1 MRSGGRHIA
10 GDDTASVTFGRMR
23 GWLTVPVG
31 VLLGLTA
38 CEQEPNAAACYGVC
52 GEGTECVAGKCV
64 IAQAGPEPEPEP
76 EAKGK
81 KKRRRRR
88 LKGGSAPSE
97 AVDDGFK
104 PVDDS
109 NVPGYDPKATKTMDL
124 AVGTERLGDRVVN
137 QHLGRLEP
145 KFNKCIETS
154 AMHYDGDIKGELDFV
169 LSIKSSGKVGGVT
182 VKGSKSLRDS
192 GVVPCVRKVVYG
204 HRFPSFDGATM
215 GVDYSFKV
223 N

>member
-10 GDDTASVTFGRMR
+10 EDDTASATFGRMR
-23 GWLTVPVG
+23 GWPPVAVG
-31 VLLGLTA
+31 MLLGLAA
-38 CEQEPNAAACYGVC
+38 CEPEHNAVACYGVC
-52 GEGTECVAGKCV
+52 GDGTECVSGKCV
-64 IAQAGPEPEPEP
+64 VAQAESAPEPEPED
-76 EAKGK
+76 KGK

-88 LKGGSAPSE
+88 KKGGSHGD
-97 AVDDGFK
+97 AVSSDGFK

-124 AVGTERLGDRVVN
+124 GVGTERLGDRVVN